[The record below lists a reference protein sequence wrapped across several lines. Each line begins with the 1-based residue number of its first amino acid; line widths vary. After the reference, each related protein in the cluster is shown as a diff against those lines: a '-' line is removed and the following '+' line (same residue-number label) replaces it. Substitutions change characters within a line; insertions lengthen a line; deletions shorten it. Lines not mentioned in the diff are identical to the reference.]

1 MHTKPTARLN
11 RFAGPPFFVNINLC
25 NATFLF
31 FTLLFSS
38 ESTAIKRKVQ
48 DSLHYIRKEEDKK
61 CMRKEKAL
69 LKEVVIME
77 YI

>member
-1 MHTKPTARLN
+1 ML
-11 RFAGPPFFVNINLC
+11 
-25 NATFLF
+25 LF
-31 FTLLFSS
+31 FSLLFSS